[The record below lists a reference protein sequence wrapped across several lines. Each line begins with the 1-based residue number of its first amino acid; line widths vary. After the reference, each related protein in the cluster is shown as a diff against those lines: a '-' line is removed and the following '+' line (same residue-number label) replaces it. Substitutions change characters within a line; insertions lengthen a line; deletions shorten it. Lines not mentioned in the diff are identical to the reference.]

1 MMSLSRDQLKIYGGR
16 LLLVLFLLGVWEIL
30 TLTVVDPFFVSSPSR
45 IAGYVVKEIT
55 DFGFY
60 RDLYVSGVEMGV
72 GFLFGALA
80 GIAAGVLLAR
90 WELIAQIVDPFLV
103 ALNSIPRMALA
114 PLLIIWFGIDMM
126 SKIVLAG
133 TLVFFVTFF
142 NTIGGVRSVDQRLCN
157 VARVVGASEWQIFL
171 KVMLPS
177 ASSWIITGL
186 KMSLPFALIGGVIAI
201 YVVDGTVSRA
211 MRTSPRSSSATPA
224 SPASACCRMSVDE
237 KTGCPTDPALSRT
250 SPNASIRSGIEM
262 SGCAR
267 PPSSTAS
274 PCCGAMHGRRR

>member
-1 MMSLSRDQLKIYGGR
+1 MTTLSRDQITIYGGR
-16 LLLVLFLLGVWEIL
+16 LLLVVIILGIWEVL
-30 TLTVVDPFFVSSPSR
+30 TLTAVDPFFVSSPSR
-45 IAGYVVKEIT
+45 IAGYIVKEIT
-55 DFGFY
+55 DYEFY

-80 GIAAGVLLAR
+80 GIVAGVLLAR

-114 PLLIIWFGIDMM
+114 PLLIIWFGIDMT

-142 NTIGGVRSVDQRLCN
+142 NTIGGIRSVDDRLCN

-186 KMSLPFALIGGVIAI
+186 KMSLPFALIGVIVGEFMA
-201 YVVDGTVSRA
+201 
-211 MRTSPRSSSATPA
+211 SS
-224 SPASACCRMSVDE
+224 
-237 KTGCPTDPALSRT
+237 K
-250 SPNASIRSGIEM
+250 GIGYRLNM
-262 SGCAR
+262 F
-267 PPSSTAS
+267 TTTYNIT
-274 PCCGAMHGRRR
+274 GAMTLILIIMTIMTLLNAIMNKVEAKVLRWRPNTRASETVELR